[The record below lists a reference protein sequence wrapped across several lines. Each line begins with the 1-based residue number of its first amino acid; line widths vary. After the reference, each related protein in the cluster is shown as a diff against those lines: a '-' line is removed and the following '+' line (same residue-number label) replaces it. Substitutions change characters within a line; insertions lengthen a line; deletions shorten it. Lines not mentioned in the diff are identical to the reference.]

1 MPQWHQ
7 VGFFSLRNYKDDA
20 RSNKLKIHL
29 SLYLQMINYPGAE
42 TVVVLTASDN
52 SETCRSKSCMKNLV
66 WELLA
71 YYMNSP
77 QHKNY

>member
-1 MPQWHQ
+1 MYQLW
-7 VGFFSLRNYKDDA
+7 VAMVSSRAFSVPFLISAGD
-20 RSNKLKIHL
+20 KLL
-29 SLYLQMINYPGAE
+29 SWGRDSCNLNE
-42 TVVVLTASDN
+42 VLSTGDN
-52 SETCRSKSCMKNLV
+52 SETCRSESCMKNLV

>member
-1 MPQWHQ
+1 MYQLW
-7 VGFFSLRNYKDDA
+7 VAMVSSWCIFSLFLDNAGD
-20 RSNKLKIHL
+20 KLFSWL
-29 SLYLQMINYPGAE
+29 RDSYSINE
-42 TVVVLTASDN
+42 VLPASDN
-52 SETCRSKSCMKNLV
+52 SETCRSECCLKNMV